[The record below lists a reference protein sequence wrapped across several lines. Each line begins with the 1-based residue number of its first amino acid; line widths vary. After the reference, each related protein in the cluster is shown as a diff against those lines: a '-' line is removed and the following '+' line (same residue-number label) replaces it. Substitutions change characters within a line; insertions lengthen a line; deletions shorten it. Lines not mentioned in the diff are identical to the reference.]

1 MYSSKGYKT
10 RAEECV
16 RLANLTTDK
25 LVQAQLLKLGQTYLQ
40 IARRLDDLP
49 SAEFRPATA
58 H

>member
-1 MYSSKGYKT
+1 
-10 RAEECV
+10 
-16 RLANLTTDK
+16 
-25 LVQAQLLKLGQTYLQ
+25 LKLGQTYLQ